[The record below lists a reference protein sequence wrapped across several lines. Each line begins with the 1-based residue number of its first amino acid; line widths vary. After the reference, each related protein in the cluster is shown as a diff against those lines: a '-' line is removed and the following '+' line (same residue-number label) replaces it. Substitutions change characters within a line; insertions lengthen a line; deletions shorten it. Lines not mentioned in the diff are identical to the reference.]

1 MPVDIDV
8 AIVGFGP
15 GGEVLASL
23 LGRAGHRV
31 VVFDKFPAPYGL
43 PRMSTLDGEIAR
55 VFQHT
60 SDPVK
65 AMAGTLPQPAYFFYG
80 ADGDLALDVD
90 WRFDIGGHPAR
101 LSLHQPNI
109 EAAMQERI
117 DALPSVEVRWGTEVT
132 GLEDLGHAVHITTRA
147 STGADGAMAD
157 EELVASYVVGMDGA
171 SSFVRQALGIELE
184 VLRKHDDVW
193 HMTDFDIVDPE
204 LEPPLTTLH
213 MRPEGPYFWGP
224 NGENRCRTDV
234 RHMGDVDPAELMDNE
249 HGYQWLEEHIG
260 VSRERVRIT
269 RRVLYRFRSQY
280 ATSWRRGRV
289 FIGGDAAHAMTP
301 FMGEGSC
308 MAMRDSV
315 NLAWKLDLVL
325 SGRARSELLDTYQAE
340 RLPQAV
346 AVVEGSLMAWSLMVE
361 EDPEKAAGRDAFLR
375 SGQAPGPV
383 VPPLATGVLHRGPDG
398 AIAPPTGTVSPQGR
412 VRLDGREELLD
423 DLVGFGFQLVS
434 TQPLDDAL
442 TDRQRQR
449 LADLGAAVVVL
460 GDGPGRASDID
471 GTYGRF
477 FAEHGA
483 TAFLARP
490 DFAVYGVA
498 DGPQATGAL
507 VDELFEQLSGASIPA
522 AV

>member
-23 LGRAGHRV
+23 LGQAGHRV

-65 AMAGTLPQPAYFFYG
+65 AMAGTIPQPAYFFYG

-117 DALPSVEVRWGTEVT
+117 DTSPSVEVRWGTEVT
-132 GLEDLGHAVHITTRA
+132 ALEDLGDAVRVTTRTSA
-147 STGADGAMAD
+147 GAGEAPV
-157 EELVASYVVGMDGA
+157 EREVVASYVVGMDGA
-171 SSFVRQALGIELE
+171 SSFVREALGIELE

-193 HMTDFDIVDPE
+193 FMTDFDIIDPD
-204 LEPPLTTLH
+204 LEPPLTTLY
-213 MRPEGPYFWGP
+213 MLPEGPYFWGP

-234 RHMGDVDPAELMDNE
+234 RHMGEVDPGELMDHE

-260 VSRERVRIT
+260 VSRDRVQIT

-280 ATSWRRGRV
+280 ATSWRRGRI

-325 SGRARSELLDTYQAE
+325 SGRARPELLDTYQAE
-340 RLPQAV
+340 RLPQAI

-383 VPPLATGVLHRGPDG
+383 VPPLASGVLHRGPDG
-398 AIAPPTGTVSPQGR
+398 SIAVPTGTVSPQGR
-412 VRLDGREELLD
+412 VRLGGQEDLLD
-423 DLVGFGFQLVS
+423 SIVGFGFQLVS
-434 TQPLDDAL
+434 SQPLDDAL
-442 TDRQRQR
+442 TERQRQR
-449 LADLGAAVVVL
+449 LAELSVKVVVL
-460 GDGPGRASDID
+460 GEGDGQALDLD
-471 GTYGRF
+471 GTYSRF
-477 FAEHGA
+477 FAEHGV

-490 DFAVYGVA
+490 DFAIYGLA
-498 DGPQATGAL
+498 DGPQATAAL
-507 VDELFEQLSGASIPA
+507 VDELFEQLSGAPA
-522 AV
+522 AAAV